1 MTQQI
6 TRSLIVK
13 ASPEEAFRAWAN
25 FENFPNFMKYIKT
38 VKKIN
43 ADTSHW
49 EMEGPAG
56 TTIEWDAEI
65 TRFEQNKRIGWST
78 KDREG
83 DITTSGQV
91 TFNGL
96 PENETE
102 VTVLMQYVPSGG
114 KAGEFVANL
123 FANPEKRL
131 EEDLQNFKNYIEG
144 MHERTPEE
152 HRRP

>member
-13 ASPEEAFRAWAN
+13 ASPEQAFRVWSN
-25 FENFPNFMKYIKT
+25 FENFPYFMKYIKSVT
-38 VKKIN
+38 KTGAN
-43 ADTSHW
+43 TSHW
-49 EMEGPAG
+49 TMEGPVG
-56 TTIEWDAEI
+56 STIEWDAEV
-65 TRFEQNKRIGWST
+65 TRFDLNKRIGWST

-91 TFNGL
+91 TFNSL

-102 VTVLMQYVPSGG
+102 VTVLMQYAPLGG

-123 FANPEKRL
+123 FANPDKRL
-131 EEDLQNFKNYIEG
+131 EEDLQNFKSYIEG
-144 MHERTPEE
+144 MPERSTED
-152 HRRP
+152 RQR

>member
-1 MTQQI
+1 MAQQI

-13 ASPEEAFRAWAN
+13 ASPDEAFRLWSN
-25 FENFPNFMKYIKT
+25 FENFPLFMKYIKSVNKT
-38 VKKIN
+38 GEN
-43 ADTSHW
+43 TSHW
-49 EMEGPAG
+49 EMDGPVG
-56 TTIEWDAEI
+56 TTIEWDAEL
-65 TRFEQNKRIGWST
+65 TRVDPNKRIGWST

-91 TFNGL
+91 TFNPL
-96 PENETE
+96 PHNETE

-114 KAGEFVANL
+114 KAGEFIANL
-123 FANPEKRL
+123 FSNPEKRL

-152 HRRP
+152 HSK